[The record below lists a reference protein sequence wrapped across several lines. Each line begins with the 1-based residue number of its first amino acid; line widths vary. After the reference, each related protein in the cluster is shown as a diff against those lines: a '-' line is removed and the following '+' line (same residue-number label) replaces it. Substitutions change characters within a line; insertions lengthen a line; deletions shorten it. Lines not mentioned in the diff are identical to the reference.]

1 MRVTSRVQSVFYEGK
16 RLLSP
21 SYTQYHSGR

>member
-1 MRVTSRVQSVFYEGK
+1 MRVTPGHQSAFYEGK

-21 SYTQYHSGR
+21 SYTQYHSHR